1 MDVFASP
8 HETVFCVGGVEGGPS
23 FSTSPGALRVRGGGA
38 GGERRPPR
46 ASAALNVR
54 PRPSGTRGRLHTT
67 RRRRPPLDGGRRR
80 WRCHRWRWRGG
91 VGWAAGVAGASSDVA
106 LRRQGGALDTGPAP
120 FPFPR
125 PPPPKNCA
133 CSCTALGGDHEDPP
147 SGFSFVPA
155 PMSSLENQKRVHPTP
170 THPPPRHYED
180 DDPQPPEL
188 ELDAARGDE
197 CTNAEASTR

>member
-1 MDVFASP
+1 MYPAHLLNKNNHRLLDRSTTHRAHCHARSAECTQTQMSARQEHNRP
-8 HETVFCVGGVEGGPS
+8 RALGRRRRRRHRRRRRRHRRRRCGGE
-23 FSTSPGALRVRGGGA
+23 PGALRVRGGGA

-54 PRPSGTRGRLHTT
+54 PRPSGTQGRLHTT

-125 PPPPKNCA
+125 PPPKKLRVFMHGARRRPRGPA
-133 CSCTALGGDHEDPP
+133 FGFLIRSCP
-147 SGFSFVPA
+147 
-155 PMSSLENQKRVHPTP
+155 
-170 THPPPRHYED
+170 YEL
-180 DDPQPPEL
+180 P
-188 ELDAARGDE
+188 
-197 CTNAEASTR
+197 